1 MEDLETKQPEKESE
15 NISEAQ
21 NLGSHHP
28 DGGWRAWSV
37 VLGVWL
43 LQFCTFG
50 YANAY
55 GVYNDYYV
63 RNYLRDRYSSS
74 QISWIGSVQLFLVL
88 SGGLV
93 AGRGYDTGY
102 FYHLMIGGS
111 LLFVFCLFMLSL
123 THAGQYY
130 QVFLSHGLGVGI
142 ATGLSYVPGM
152 AVLSQYFERRRPIAM
167 GIATTGSAVGG
178 VLHPIMLNKLFYGPA
193 GFHGGVRASAGL
205 CLGLLAI
212 ALLLLRPRFRPTKG
226 QISTTAVFNN
236 FLRDPP
242 YVIMVC
248 GTTLIYTGLYF
259 PIFFLQ
265 LNAIKIGINAN
276 LAFYTI
282 AILNGASV
290 FGRIFP
296 NMLVNSVGVFN
307 MVILCTTITGI
318 LVFCPLAIK
327 DVAGTMIFSVM
338 YGFFSGAYAGLV
350 SPMISSLAR
359 NNSEIGAR
367 LGICFTFTGIGGL
380 VGMAFDYNK
389 RFLDFRLLI

>member
-111 LLFVFCLFMLSL
+111 LLFVFCLFML
-123 THAGQYY
+123 
-130 QVFLSHGLGVGI
+130 
-142 ATGLSYVPGM
+142 
-152 AVLSQYFERRRPIAM
+152 
-167 GIATTGSAVGG
+167 
-178 VLHPIMLNKLFYGPA
+178 
-193 GFHGGVRASAGL
+193 
-205 CLGLLAI
+205 
-212 ALLLLRPRFRPTKG
+212 
-226 QISTTAVFNN
+226 
-236 FLRDPP
+236 
-242 YVIMVC
+242 
-248 GTTLIYTGLYF
+248 
-259 PIFFLQ
+259 
-265 LNAIKIGINAN
+265 
-276 LAFYTI
+276 
-282 AILNGASV
+282 
-290 FGRIFP
+290 
-296 NMLVNSVGVFN
+296 
-307 MVILCTTITGI
+307 
-318 LVFCPLAIK
+318 
-327 DVAGTMIFSVM
+327 
-338 YGFFSGAYAGLV
+338 
-350 SPMISSLAR
+350 
-359 NNSEIGAR
+359 
-367 LGICFTFTGIGGL
+367 
-380 VGMAFDYNK
+380 
-389 RFLDFRLLI
+389 